1 MPAQG
6 FSLYQDVYNKKKT
19 LQTLNPRELGLL
31 ATNFKDTDV
40 GLGAE
45 RWIQSAPMSYWQQ
58 HMKPHPTA
66 IWDAQENLA
75 PLPVTGASLLNPIYD
90 PGGPVAYWLQ
100 KQPVTSV
107 QQPVTSARAKVTRQ
121 AAVDPR
127 TGTVAGTGIDTTG
140 VAGATAH
147 KAAVETGKK
156 PTLTTDT
163 NNRSKDRC
171 RPERYKGHANGGATR
186 GSCTYP

>member
-121 AAVDPR
+121 AALN
-127 TGTVAGTGIDTTG
+127 GT
-140 VAGATAH
+140 AGAT
-147 KAAVETGKK
+147 TGTPAMDRMATPVGVATQ
-156 PTLTTDT
+156 PTSVVQPVTSATEPVPDFNSGMSEVIRLV
-163 NNRSKDRC
+163 NLKDR
-171 RPERYKGHANGGATR
+171 
-186 GSCTYP
+186 